1 MGLLFLY
8 SCNGKEMSVMNLTE
22 EELRMLALYRNERF
36 RALILAYLEK
46 LEASPVSPDLDSE
59 NAQ

>member
-8 SCNGKEMSVMNLTE
+8 AHIGKEMSVMDLTE
-22 EELRMLALYRNERF
+22 EELRMLVLYRNERF
-36 RALILAYLEK
+36 RALILAYLER
-46 LEASPVSPDLDSE
+46 LEALPVSPDLDSE